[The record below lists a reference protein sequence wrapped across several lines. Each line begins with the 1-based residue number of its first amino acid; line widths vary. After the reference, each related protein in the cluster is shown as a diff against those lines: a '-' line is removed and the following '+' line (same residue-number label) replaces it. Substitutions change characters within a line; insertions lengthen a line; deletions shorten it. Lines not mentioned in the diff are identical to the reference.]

1 MEKITTGTIVRTALL
16 VLALVNQV
24 LFVMGISPIPIDDE
38 VLTQA
43 ITTGATVIIAIIT
56 WWKNQSFTK
65 EAIVADVQMHSMKE
79 SR

>member
-1 MEKITTGTIVRTALL
+1 MEKITTGTIVRTVLL

-24 LFVMGISPIPIDDE
+24 LCVMGISPIPIDDE

-56 WWKNQSFTK
+56 CWKNQSFTK
-65 EAIVADVQMHSMKE
+65 EAIADDVQMNRMKDN
-79 SR
+79 R